1 MVFDTLLSLL
11 YMSEIIHEKT
21 RPWPCQVGKTDP
33 QHPDDRI
40 QVLVWGHVANK
51 EQSYN

>member
-1 MVFDTLLSLL
+1 
-11 YMSEIIHEKT
+11 MSEIIHEKT
-21 RPWPCQVGKTDP
+21 QPWPCEVDKMDS

-40 QVLVWGHVANK
+40 QVLVSGHVANK